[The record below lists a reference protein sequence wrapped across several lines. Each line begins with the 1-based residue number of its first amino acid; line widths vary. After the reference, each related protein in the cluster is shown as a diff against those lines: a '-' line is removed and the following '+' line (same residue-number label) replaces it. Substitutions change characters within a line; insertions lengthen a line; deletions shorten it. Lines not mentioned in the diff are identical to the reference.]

1 MQDMLYK
8 IFEIMNQIK
17 GFTLG
22 YSAQEQKLLVEKDGK
37 LYVLECRE
45 VDQDYTG
52 APKDIYDAMR
62 RIKYL

>member
-45 VDQDYTG
+45 VDHDYTG